1 MSNTYL
7 QTLEQLETAENPFV
21 VISGIFLH
29 YCDDSISSEDIFMKI
44 VDFCLEHIEDV
55 IPEELEEQVT
65 SNLSQLNDE
74 KKQEYL
80 ALVLASLPEI
90 WPDLLRKVTHDF
102 YHLDLPLEA
111 DYKEKSAMIAKILN
125 FIHEFEEELY

>member
-55 IPEELEEQVT
+55 IPEELEE
-65 SNLSQLNDE
+65 

-125 FIHEFEEELY
+125 FIHEFEEDLY